1 MTQHWTT
8 RVEEDDDGEL
18 LITFPDELM
27 QTMNWQEGDVIVWN
41 IGEDGTISLTKKEQ
55 DGKD

>member
-8 RVEEDDDGEL
+8 QVEEDDGEL

-27 QTMNWQEGDVIVWN
+27 QTMDWCEGDVIVWN